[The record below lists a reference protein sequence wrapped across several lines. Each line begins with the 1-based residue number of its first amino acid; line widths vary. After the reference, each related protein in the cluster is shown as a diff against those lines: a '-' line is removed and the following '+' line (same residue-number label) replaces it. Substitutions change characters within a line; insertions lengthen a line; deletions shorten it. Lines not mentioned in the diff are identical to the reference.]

1 MSQHPNSQSDEFEK
15 YHSLEASG
23 CNLKFL
29 NRVWL
34 EVSDLSGGVFLDI
47 GCGTGLFAQTLSRCS
62 GLKAYGTEMSTYA
75 HHIASQRIDCSLVT
89 IIDLPFPD
97 QTFDLVVANNVLMM
111 IDDKVRWLSEIFR
124 VLKVGGKFF
133 TCVPEPKDFEEK
145 PLYAFIP
152 HSLELSTKAYGTT
165 RNILETLRDVGFC
178 TIATE
183 RLVLDSMVIDERYIN
198 RHFSGYFSN
207 ADAPELDAER
217 EEGIGD
223 LRAGVRVLASAGIK
237 AHYEWERT
245 VIIGV
250 RT

>member
-1 MSQHPNSQSDEFEK
+1 MSQCTIKQNDESEK
-15 YHSLEASG
+15 YQSLEASG

-29 NRVWL
+29 NRVWF
-34 EVSDLSGGVFLDI
+34 EVCHLSEGIFLDI

-62 GLKAYGTEMSTYA
+62 GLRAYGTEMSAYA

-89 IIDLPFPD
+89 TIDLPFPD

-124 VLKVGGKFF
+124 VLKIGGKFF
-133 TCVPEPKDFEEK
+133 TYVPEPKDFEEK

-152 HSLELSTKAYGTT
+152 QSLELSTKAYGTT
-165 RNILETLRDVGFC
+165 QNLLEVLRKVGFC
-178 TIATE
+178 TITAE
-183 RLVLDSMVIDERYIN
+183 RHVLDSMIIDEKYIN

-207 ADAPELDAER
+207 TDAPELSAER
-217 EEGIGD
+217 EKGIGD
-223 LRAGVRVLASAGIK
+223 LRTGVRALASAGIK
-237 AHYEWERT
+237 THYEWERT
-245 VIIGV
+245 VILGI